1 MEDSKSKINLTA
13 FAEDKIKKVLPW
25 KEQPENKQAWKEA
38 LEGYRNG
45 IPASIIA
52 EWLQNEHNCPLM
64 TDSIRKGLRQS
75 RENIE

>member
-1 MEDSKSKINLTA
+1 VTDDKATIKLSA
-13 FAEDKIKKVLPW
+13 FAEEKIKKVLPW
-25 KEQPENKQAWKEA
+25 KEQPENKEIWKEA

-45 IPASIIA
+45 IPAVVIA
-52 EWLQNEHNCPLM
+52 EWLQTEHECPLM